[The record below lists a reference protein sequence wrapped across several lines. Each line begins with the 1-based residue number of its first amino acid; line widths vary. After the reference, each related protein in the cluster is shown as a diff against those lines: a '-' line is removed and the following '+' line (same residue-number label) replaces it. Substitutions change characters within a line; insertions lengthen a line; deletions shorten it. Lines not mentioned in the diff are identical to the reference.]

1 MLKALIVDDEPAIVD
16 FIKSGIEK
24 AGYQTDCAYN
34 GTDAAN
40 SIDQKC
46 YDIILLDVML
56 PDLNGFELM
65 RYIAPTGIP
74 VIFLTARTN
83 VEDRVKG
90 LQLGADDYIA
100 KPFEMIE
107 LLARMDVV
115 LKRYN
120 KGSVELIFGD
130 VDVNTQTRRVTKA
143 GNDIDLRPLEYA
155 LAVFFIQNHD
165 IPLFRETIYERVWG
179 GEYVGDTRTVDIHV
193 RRIRQKLGWEE
204 RLVTVKGIGYK
215 LNSKV

>member
-16 FIKSGIEK
+16 FIKNGIERS
-24 AGYQTDCAYN
+24 GYQADCAYN

-40 SIDQKC
+40 CIDQKR

-65 RYIAPTGIP
+65 HYIAPTGIP
-74 VIFLTARTN
+74 VIFLTARAN

-90 LQLGADDYIA
+90 LQLGADDYIV

-115 LKRYN
+115 LKRYH
-120 KGSVELIFGD
+120 KGSVELIFDD
-130 VDVNTQTRRVTKA
+130 VVVNTQTRRVTKS
-143 GNDIDLRPLEYA
+143 GNDIELRPLEYA
-155 LAVFFIQNHD
+155 LAVFLIQNHD

-179 GEYVGDTRTVDIHV
+179 GEYAGDTRTVDIHI